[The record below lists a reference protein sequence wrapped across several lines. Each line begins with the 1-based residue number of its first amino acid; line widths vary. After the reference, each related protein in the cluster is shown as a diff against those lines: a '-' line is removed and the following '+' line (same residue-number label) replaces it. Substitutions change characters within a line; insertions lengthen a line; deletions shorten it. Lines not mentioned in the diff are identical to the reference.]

1 MKGIALLYLRL
12 ATLFPTEKDNY
23 KSKAKSLIDS
33 SLEKL
38 KGNKFIFCSFY
49 LIVKYDIGKRIS
61 FLAGDPGPLAI
72 AAVIYNDLGDRK
84 TVNKCIDE

>member
-23 KSKAKSLIDS
+23 KSKAKLLIDS

-38 KGNKFIFCSFY
+38 KGNKFIFCSF
-49 LIVKYDIGKRIS
+49 I
-61 FLAGDPGPLAI
+61 
-72 AAVIYNDLGDRK
+72 
-84 TVNKCIDE
+84 